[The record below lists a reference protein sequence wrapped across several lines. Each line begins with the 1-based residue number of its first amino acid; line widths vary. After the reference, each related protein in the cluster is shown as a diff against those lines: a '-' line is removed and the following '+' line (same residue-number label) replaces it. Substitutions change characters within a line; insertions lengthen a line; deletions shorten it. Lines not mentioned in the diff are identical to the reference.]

1 MSQASAPAVD
11 LPGRMS
17 DSLPTVSVLMG
28 AYNYEQYV
36 GRAIES
42 ALEQE
47 YPSDRLEIVVVDDG
61 STDGTA
67 AVVAALADRH
77 PGRIRLIRQVNG
89 GATAATNR
97 ALAEATGD
105 LICLLDADDVWLP
118 EKTRRQVQ
126 MLIERPELGMVF
138 SDMSVVD
145 AQERILAPSHAS
157 GVGTIPQPSFARV
170 LAANVAT
177 QSSIMIRASLRP
189 LFAPIPSAIPYAD
202 WWFAVNAARVSGV
215 DYIREPLALYRQHGA
230 NLTGGVVGA
239 SAVREHRKEV
249 FFQLWC
255 LRHLPLESLS
265 PDDLLYVWSWVE
277 NHASMAV
284 AAAESFFVEPVALE
298 FDGQRAD
305 ALMREGDSLRARGD
319 LAGAA
324 RLALQA
330 LAWDPYRV
338 GAAGHFKMTVK
349 DAQAAAARPHPLAG
363 ARPFVV
369 LVDAEELL
377 ASDVM
382 MRAYAGALAGSER
395 VTLAIDSTRLPTE
408 TATRKLQALLER
420 CDLASRADLD
430 LIAVLG
436 PGDEVQCHQ
445 MLSGAHARYRRR
457 AGQEPVSSAEA
468 RPVFTPDTLDRLPGY
483 AETALRIAA

>member
-1 MSQASAPAVD
+1 MSAT
-11 LPGRMS
+11 
-17 DSLPTVSVLMG
+17 LPTVSVLMG

-42 ALEQE
+42 ALEQD

-61 STDGTA
+61 SKDGTA
-67 AVVAALADRH
+67 AVVADLADRH
-77 PGRIRLIRQVNG
+77 PGRIRLIRQANG

-118 EKTRRQVQ
+118 QKTRRQVE
-126 MLIERPELGMVF
+126 MLLERPELGMVF
-138 SDMSVVD
+138 SDMFVVD
-145 AQERILAPSHAS
+145 AEERITAPSHAW
-157 GVGTIPQPSFARV
+157 GVGTIPKRPYARV

-202 WWFAVNAARVSGV
+202 WWFALRAAQVSEV

-298 FDGQRAD
+298 FDAQRAD
-305 ALMREGDSLRARGD
+305 ALAREGESLRAAGD

-324 RLALQA
+324 RLALLA

-338 GAAGHFKMTVK
+338 GAAEHFKLAAK
-349 DAQAAAARPHPLAG
+349 EAQAAAARPHPLAG

-377 ASDVM
+377 ASDAM
-382 MRAYAGALAGSER
+382 IRAYAQAVRGSEL
-395 VTLAIDSTRLPTE
+395 VTLAIDSTRLSAE
-408 TATRKLQALLER
+408 AAARELHALIER
-420 CDLASRADLD
+420 CDLAGRADLD
-430 LIAVLG
+430 LLAVVG
-436 PGDEVQCHQ
+436 PSDGLQCDQ
-445 MLSGAHARYRRR
+445 MRRGAHARYRPHGG
-457 AGQEPVSSAEA
+457 AESVSSVED
-468 RPVFTPDTLDRLPGY
+468 RPVFTPDTLDRLPGHV
-483 AETALRIAA
+483 ETALRIAA